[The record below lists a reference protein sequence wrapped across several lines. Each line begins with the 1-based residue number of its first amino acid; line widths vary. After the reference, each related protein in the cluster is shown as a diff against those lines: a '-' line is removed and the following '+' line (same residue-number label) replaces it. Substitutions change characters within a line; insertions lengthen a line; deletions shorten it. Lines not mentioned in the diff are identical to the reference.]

1 MELLLLN
8 DWQTIYIYIY
18 IYIYKRKDLIG
29 VVVFPC

>member
-8 DWQTIYIYIY
+8 DWQTIY